1 MSTVTAGPDIT
12 PHIDN
17 ELDHT
22 CTDTPS
28 FIGHFRAS
36 TSPAQKFLYTNA
48 FNMFQHRAVKR
59 LFNAHH
65 LLAIF

>member
-1 MSTVTAGPDIT
+1 MSSLTAGSDII
-12 PHIDN
+12 PHIDI

-48 FNMFQHRAVKR
+48 FNMFQHRVVKR
-59 LFNAHH
+59 LFNDH
-65 LLAIF
+65 LLVIF